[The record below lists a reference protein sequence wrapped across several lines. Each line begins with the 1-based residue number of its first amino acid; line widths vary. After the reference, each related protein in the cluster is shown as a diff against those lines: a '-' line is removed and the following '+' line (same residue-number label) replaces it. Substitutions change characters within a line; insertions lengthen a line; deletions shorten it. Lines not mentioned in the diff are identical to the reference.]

1 MSVITPPYSDITYL
15 SDISF
20 LEGASRSRQERVKLP
35 VLRSHSDL
43 ASSPMTF
50 LLILLGVLLIL
61 RLVNELYYRRSD
73 RRVIQPR

>member
-1 MSVITPPYSDITYL
+1 
-15 SDISF
+15 
-20 LEGASRSRQERVKLP
+20 
-35 VLRSHSDL
+35 
-43 ASSPMTF
+43 MTF